1 MIRHAVAAGEAAAS
15 ARRGREDIPVRVM
28 FMDEARFG
36 RISEVRRC
44 WAPAGVRPVAFAQ
57 VEREYSYAFAALSP
71 FDGELVSLLLPWT
84 NTEMMSLF
92 LGEASRRYP
101 NEQVV
106 MIMDQAGWHKAKR
119 LNIPDNITL
128 QWLPPYSPE
137 LNPVEHLWD
146 DIREKWFSN
155 RVFKTLNAVELQ
167 LLKALQHYLSSP
179 SELSSLTIFPWMKLE
194 Y

>member
-1 MIRHAVAAGEAAAS
+1 M
-15 ARRGREDIPVRVM
+15 RVM

-137 LNPVEHLWD
+137 LNPVELLWD

-179 SELSSLTIFPWMKLE
+179 SELSSLTIFPWIKLE
-194 Y
+194 YSMQYGLRKPG

>member
-179 SELSSLTIFPWMKLE
+179 SELSSLTVFPWMKLE

>member
-1 MIRHAVAAGEAAAS
+1 LICRAVAAGQAAAS
-15 ARRGREDIPVRVM
+15 ARKAEDIPVRIM

-36 RISEVRRC
+36 RISDVRRC
-44 WAPAGVRPVAFAQ
+44 WAPAGVRPVALAQ
-57 VEREYSYAFAALSP
+57 VEREYSYAYAALSP
-71 FDGELVSLLLPWT
+71 FDGELISLVLPWV

-101 NEQVV
+101 NEQLV
-106 MIMDQAGWHKAKR
+106 MIMDQAGWHKAKC

-128 QWLPPYSPE
+128 HWLPPYSPE

-155 RVFKTLNAVELQ
+155 KAFKSLHAVEIQ
-167 LLKALQHYLSSP
+167 LVEALQHYLSSP
-179 SELSSLTIFPWMKLE
+179 SELSSMTLFPWMQLD
-194 Y
+194 

>member
-1 MIRHAVAAGEAAAS
+1 LIRHAVAAGEAAAS

-179 SELSSLTIFPWMKLE
+179 SELSSLTVFPWMKLE

>member
-137 LNPVEHLWD
+137 LNPVELLWD